1 DKVVKMAK
9 SLRILVVDDDENIRI
24 VFKMNLENR
33 GYQVDSA
40 ANGQEALDKAS
51 RRFYNI
57 ALIDIKLPDMEGTA
71 LLNTLNEKLPKMK
84 KIIVTG
90 FPTIENAMKA
100 VNEGADGYIL
110 KPVKMEALIEI
121 IEEHLRKQREEE
133 KYSERKVEEFIE
145 ARAREL
151 DTMTKYHRPI

>member
-1 DKVVKMAK
+1 MAK
-9 SLRILVVDDDENIRI
+9 LPRILVIDDDENIRT
-24 VFKMNLENR
+24 VFKMNLEDR
-33 GYQVDSA
+33 GYEVDSA

-71 LLNTLNEKLPKMK
+71 LLDTFNEKLPKMK

-110 KPVKMEALIEI
+110 KPVKMEALIET
-121 IEEHLRKQREEE
+121 IEEHLSKQREEE

-151 DTMTKYHRPI
+151 DTMTKYHKPI

>member
-1 DKVVKMAK
+1 MAK
-9 SLRILVVDDDENIRI
+9 LPRILVVDDDENIRI

-33 GYQVDSA
+33 GYEVDSA

-121 IEEHLRKQREEE
+121 IEEHLSKQREEE

>member
-1 DKVVKMAK
+1 MAK
-9 SLRILVVDDDENIRI
+9 LPRILVVDDDENIRI

-33 GYQVDSA
+33 GYEVDSA

-71 LLNTLNEKLPKMK
+71 LLNTLNEKRPKMK

>member
-1 DKVVKMAK
+1 MAK
-9 SLRILVVDDDENIRI
+9 PAQILVVDDDENIRM
-24 VFKMNLENR
+24 VFKMNLEDS
-33 GYQVDSA
+33 GYEVDSA
-40 ANGQEALDKAS
+40 ANGQEALDKVS
-51 RRFYNI
+51 KRFYNI

-71 LLNTLNEKLPKMK
+71 LLDTFKEILPKMK

-110 KPVKMEALIEI
+110 KPVKMEALIET
-121 IEEHLRKQREEE
+121 IEEHLSKQLEEE
-133 KYSERKVEEFIE
+133 KYSESKVEEFIE

-151 DTMTKYHRPI
+151 DTMTKYHKPI

>member
-1 DKVVKMAK
+1 MAK
-9 SLRILVVDDDENIRI
+9 LPRILVVDDDENIRI

-33 GYQVDSA
+33 GYEVDSA

>member
-1 DKVVKMAK
+1 MAK
-9 SLRILVVDDDENIRI
+9 RSRILVVDDDENIRI
-24 VFKMNLENR
+24 VFIMNLENR
-33 GYQVDSA
+33 GYEVDSA
-40 ANGQEALDKAS
+40 ANGQEALDKVS

-57 ALIDIKLPDMEGTA
+57 ALIDIKLPDMEGTD
-71 LLNTLNEKLPKMK
+71 LLNAFNEKRPKMK

-90 FPTIENAMKA
+90 FPTLENAMKA

-110 KPVKMEALIEI
+110 KPVKIETLIET
-121 IEEHLRKQREEE
+121 IEEHLSKQREEE
-133 KYSERKVEEFIE
+133 KFNERKVEEFIE

>member
-1 DKVVKMAK
+1 MARNP
-9 SLRILVVDDDENIRI
+9 RILVVDDDENIRI
-24 VFKMNLENR
+24 VFKMNLEDR
-33 GYQVDSA
+33 GYEVDLA
-40 ANGQEALDKAS
+40 ANGHEALDRAS
-51 RRFYNI
+51 RVFYNI

-71 LLNTLNEKLPKMK
+71 LLNAFNKKFTKMK

-90 FPTIENAMKA
+90 FPTLENAMKA

-110 KPVKMEALIEI
+110 KPVRMEALIET
-121 IEEHLRKQREEE
+121 IEENLSKQREED
-133 KYSERKVEEFIE
+133 KYNERKVEEFIE

>member
-1 DKVVKMAK
+1 MAK
-9 SLRILVVDDDENIRI
+9 IPRILVVDDDENIRT
-24 VFKMNLENR
+24 VFKMNLEDR
-33 GYQVDSA
+33 GYEVDLA

-51 RRFYNI
+51 KGFYNI

-71 LLNTLNEKLPKMK
+71 LLNTFNEKLPKMK

-90 FPTIENAMKA
+90 FPTLENAMKA

-110 KPVKMEALIEI
+110 KPVKMEVLIETV
-121 IEEHLRKQREEE
+121 EEHLSKQREEE
-133 KYSERKVEEFIE
+133 KYNERKVEEFIE

>member
-1 DKVVKMAK
+1 VVRTAK
-9 SLRILVVDDDENIRI
+9 RPKILVVDDDENIRI
-24 VFKMNLENR
+24 VFIMNLENR
-33 GYQVDSA
+33 GYEVDSA
-40 ANGQEALDKAS
+40 ANGQEALDKVS

-57 ALIDIKLPDMEGTA
+57 ALIDIKLPDMEGTD
-71 LLNTLNEKLPKMK
+71 LLNAFNEKRPKMK

-90 FPTIENAMKA
+90 FPTLENAMKA

-110 KPVKMEALIEI
+110 KPVKIETLIET
-121 IEEHLRKQREEE
+121 IEEHLSKQREEE
-133 KYSERKVEEFIE
+133 KFSERKVEEFIE

>member
-1 DKVVKMAK
+1 MAK
-9 SLRILVVDDDENIRI
+9 PSRILVVDDDENIRI

-33 GYQVDSA
+33 GYEVDSA

-71 LLNTLNEKLPKMK
+71 LLDTFNEKLPKMK

-100 VNEGADGYIL
+100 VNEGADGYVL
-110 KPVKMEALIEI
+110 KPVKMEELIET

-133 KYSERKVEEFIE
+133 KYNERKVEEFIE

>member
-1 DKVVKMAK
+1 MAK
-9 SLRILVVDDDENIRI
+9 LPRILVIDDDENIRT
-24 VFKMNLENR
+24 VFKMNLEDR
-33 GYQVDSA
+33 GYEVDSA

-71 LLNTLNEKLPKMK
+71 LLNAFNEKLPKMK

-90 FPTIENAMKA
+90 FPTLENAMKA

-110 KPVKMEALIEI
+110 KPVRMEALIET
-121 IEEHLRKQREEE
+121 IEEHLSKQREEE

-151 DTMTKYHRPI
+151 DTMTKYHKPI

>member
-1 DKVVKMAK
+1 MVRMAK
-9 SLRILVVDDDENIRI
+9 IPRILVVDDDEYIRT
-24 VFKMNLENR
+24 VFKMNLEDR
-33 GYQVDSA
+33 GYEVDSA
-40 ANGQEALDKAS
+40 ANGQEALDKTN

-71 LLNTLNEKLPKMK
+71 LLNTLNERLPKMK

-110 KPVKMEALIEI
+110 KPVKIEELFQI
-121 IEEHLRKQREEE
+121 IEEHLSKQRQEE

-145 ARAREL
+145 ARA
-151 DTMTKYHRPI
+151 

>member
-1 DKVVKMAK
+1 MAK
-9 SLRILVVDDDENIRI
+9 RPRILVVDDDKNIRI
-24 VFKMNLENR
+24 VFKMNLEDK
-33 GYQVDSA
+33 GYEVDSA

-51 RRFYNI
+51 ERFYNI
-57 ALIDIKLPDMEGTA
+57 VLIDIKLPDMEGTD
-71 LLNTLNEKLPKMK
+71 LLNTFNEKRPKMK

-90 FPTIENAMKA
+90 FPTLENAMKA

-110 KPVKMEALIEI
+110 KPVKIETLIET
-121 IEEHLRKQREEE
+121 IEEHLSKQREEE

-151 DTMTKYHRPI
+151 DIMTKYHRPI

>member
-1 DKVVKMAK
+1 MAK
-9 SLRILVVDDDENIRI
+9 RPRILVVDDDENIRI
-24 VFKMNLENR
+24 VFIMNLENM
-33 GYQVDSA
+33 GYEVDSA
-40 ANGQEALDKAS
+40 ANGQEALDKVS

-57 ALIDIKLPDMEGTA
+57 ALIDIKLPDMEGTD
-71 LLNTLNEKLPKMK
+71 LLNAFNEKRPKMK

-90 FPTIENAMKA
+90 FPTLENAMKA

-110 KPVKMEALIEI
+110 KPVKIETLIET
-121 IEEHLRKQREEE
+121 IEEHLSKQREEE
-133 KYSERKVEEFIE
+133 KFNERKVEEFIE

>member
-1 DKVVKMAK
+1 MAK
-9 SLRILVVDDDENIRI
+9 LPRILIVDDDENIRM
-24 VFKMNLENR
+24 VFKMNLEDS
-33 GYQVDSA
+33 GYEVDSA
-40 ANGQEALDKAS
+40 ANGQEALEKAS
-51 RRFYNI
+51 RKFYNI

-71 LLNTLNEKLPKMK
+71 LLNTFNEKLPNMK

-90 FPTIENAMKA
+90 FPTLENAMKA

-110 KPVKMEALIEI
+110 KPVKMETLIET
-121 IEEHLRKQREEE
+121 IEEHLSKQREEE
-133 KYSERKVEEFIE
+133 NYNERKVEEFIE

>member
-1 DKVVKMAK
+1 MTK
-9 SLRILVVDDDENIRI
+9 LPRILVVDDDENIRI
-24 VFKMNLENR
+24 VFKMNLEDR
-33 GYQVDSA
+33 GYEVDSA

-71 LLNTLNEKLPKMK
+71 LLDTFNEKLPKMK

-100 VNEGADGYIL
+100 VNEGADGYVL
-110 KPVKMEALIEI
+110 KPVKMEELIET

-133 KYSERKVEEFIE
+133 KYNERKVEEFIE

>member
-1 DKVVKMAK
+1 MAK
-9 SLRILVVDDDENIRI
+9 PSRILVVDDDENIRI

-33 GYQVDSA
+33 GYEVDSA

-71 LLNTLNEKLPKMK
+71 LLNILNEKLPKMK

-110 KPVKMEALIEI
+110 KPVKMEVLIET

>member
-1 DKVVKMAK
+1 MAK
-9 SLRILVVDDDENIRI
+9 LPRILVIDDDKNIRM

-33 GYQVDSA
+33 GYEVDSA
-40 ANGQEALDKAS
+40 ANGQEALDKVS
-51 RRFYNI
+51 RRLYNI

-71 LLNTLNEKLPKMK
+71 LLNILNEKLPKMK

-110 KPVKMEALIEI
+110 KPVKMEVLIET

>member
-1 DKVVKMAK
+1 MAK
-9 SLRILVVDDDENIRI
+9 IPRILVVDDDENIRM
-24 VFKMNLENR
+24 VFKMNLEDR
-33 GYQVDSA
+33 GYEVDSA

-51 RRFYNI
+51 RGFYNI
-57 ALIDIKLPDMEGTA
+57 ALIDIKLPDMDGTA
-71 LLNTLNEKLPKMK
+71 LLDTFNEKLPKMK

-90 FPTIENAMKA
+90 FPTLENAMKA

-110 KPVKMEALIEI
+110 KPVKMEELIET

-133 KYSERKVEEFIE
+133 KFSERKVEEFIE

-151 DTMTKYHRPI
+151 DTMTKFHRPI

>member
-1 DKVVKMAK
+1 MAK
-9 SLRILVVDDDENIRI
+9 LPRILVIDDDENIRT
-24 VFKMNLENR
+24 VFKMNLEDR
-33 GYQVDSA
+33 GYEVDSA

-71 LLNTLNEKLPKMK
+71 LLDTFNEKLPKMK

-110 KPVKMEALIEI
+110 KPVKMEALIET
-121 IEEHLRKQREEE
+121 IEEHLSKQREEE

>member
-1 DKVVKMAK
+1 MVRMAK
-9 SLRILVVDDDENIRI
+9 IPRILVVDDDENIRT
-24 VFKMNLENR
+24 VFKMNLEDR
-33 GYQVDSA
+33 GYEVDSA
-40 ANGQEALDKAS
+40 ANGQEALDKTS

-71 LLNTLNEKLPKMK
+71 LLNTLNERLPKMK

-110 KPVKMEALIEI
+110 KPVKIEELFQI
-121 IEEHLRKQREEE
+121 IEEHLSKQREEE

>member
-1 DKVVKMAK
+1 MAK
-9 SLRILVVDDDENIRI
+9 LFRILVVDDDENIRI

-33 GYQVDSA
+33 GYEVDSA

-71 LLNTLNEKLPKMK
+71 LLNILNEKLPKMK

-110 KPVKMEALIEI
+110 KPVKMEVLIET

>member
-1 DKVVKMAK
+1 MAK
-9 SLRILVVDDDENIRI
+9 LSRILVVDDDENIRI
-24 VFKMNLENR
+24 VFKMNLEDR
-33 GYQVDSA
+33 GYEVDSA

-71 LLNTLNEKLPKMK
+71 LLDTFNEKLPKMK

-90 FPTIENAMKA
+90 FPTLENAMKA
-100 VNEGADGYIL
+100 VNEGADGYVL
-110 KPVKMEALIEI
+110 KPVKMEELIET

-133 KYSERKVEEFIE
+133 KYNERKVEEFIE

>member
-1 DKVVKMAK
+1 MAK
-9 SLRILVVDDDENIRI
+9 LPRILVVDDDENIRI
-24 VFKMNLENR
+24 VFKMNLEDR
-33 GYQVDSA
+33 GYEVDSA

-71 LLNTLNEKLPKMK
+71 LLDTFNEKLPKMK

-100 VNEGADGYIL
+100 VNEGADGYVL
-110 KPVKMEALIEI
+110 KPVKMEELIET

-133 KYSERKVEEFIE
+133 KYNERKVEEFIE

>member
-1 DKVVKMAK
+1 VAEIAK
-9 SLRILVVDDDENIRI
+9 LPRILVVDDDENIRI
-24 VFKMNLENR
+24 VFKMNLEDR
-33 GYQVDSA
+33 GYEVDSA

-51 RRFYNI
+51 KRFYNI
-57 ALIDIKLPDMEGTA
+57 ALIDIKLPDIEGTA
-71 LLNTLNEKLPKMK
+71 LLNTFNEKLPKMK

-90 FPTIENAMKA
+90 FPTLENAMKA

-110 KPVKMEALIEI
+110 KPVKMETLIET

-133 KYSERKVEEFIE
+133 KYNERKVEEFIE

>member
-1 DKVVKMAK
+1 MAK
-9 SLRILVVDDDENIRI
+9 IPRILVVDDDENIRT
-24 VFKMNLENR
+24 VFIMNLEDK
-33 GYQVDSA
+33 GYEVDSA

-51 RRFYNI
+51 RKFYNI
-57 ALIDIKLPDMEGTA
+57 ALIDIKLPDMEGTV
-71 LLNTLNEKLPKMK
+71 LLHTLNEKLPKMK

-90 FPTIENAMKA
+90 FPTLENAMKA

-110 KPVKMEALIEI
+110 KPVRMEVLIET
-121 IEEHLRKQREEE
+121 IEEHLRNQRAEER
-133 KYSERKVEEFIE
+133 YSERKVEEFIE

>member
-1 DKVVKMAK
+1 MAK
-9 SLRILVVDDDENIRI
+9 LPRILVVDDDENIRM
-24 VFKMNLENR
+24 VFKMNLEDR
-33 GYQVDSA
+33 GYEVDSA

-71 LLNTLNEKLPKMK
+71 LLDTFNEKLPKMK

-100 VNEGADGYIL
+100 VNEGADGYVL
-110 KPVKMEALIEI
+110 KPVKMEELIET

-133 KYSERKVEEFIE
+133 KYNERKVEEFIE

>member
-1 DKVVKMAK
+1 MAK
-9 SLRILVVDDDENIRI
+9 IPRILVVDDDENIRT
-24 VFKMNLENR
+24 VFIMNLEDK
-33 GYQVDSA
+33 GYEVDSA
-40 ANGQEALDKAS
+40 ANGQEALEKAS
-51 RRFYNI
+51 RKFYNI
-57 ALIDIKLPDMEGTA
+57 ALIDIKLPDMEGTV
-71 LLNTLNEKLPKMK
+71 LLQTLNEKLPKMK

-110 KPVKMEALIEI
+110 KPVMIDVLIET

-145 ARAREL
+145 ARAKEL